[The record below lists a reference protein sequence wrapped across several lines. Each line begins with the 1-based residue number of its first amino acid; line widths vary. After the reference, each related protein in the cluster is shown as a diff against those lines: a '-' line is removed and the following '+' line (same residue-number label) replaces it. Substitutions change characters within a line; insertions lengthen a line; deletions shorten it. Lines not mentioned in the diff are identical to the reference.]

1 MKKIAPI
8 IFILTFCLSL
18 EVLASAGTRL
28 VSDKG
33 SGIINGYLVK
43 MGTSPDDITKEVM
56 RTTADV
62 RQAKLSEMP
71 LEPGMQYFFT
81 VQAYNDFGIGPP
93 STYISYKADP
103 PPEVKGVKIQII
115 VNVPAVSQQLQ
126 QINSN
131 Q

>member
-1 MKKIAPI
+1 MKRLI
-8 IFILTFCLSL
+8 LSL
-18 EVLASAGTRL
+18 MLSVIFAMSAMASAGTTL
-28 VSDKG
+28 VWDKG

-43 MGTSPDDITKEVM
+43 MGTSPDDITKEVI
-56 RTTADV
+56 RTAPDV
-62 RQAKLSEMP
+62 RQATLAEMP
-71 LEPGMQYFFT
+71 MEPGVQYFFT

-93 STYISYKADP
+93 STYISYQADP
-103 PPEVKGVKIQII
+103 PPEVKGVRLQII